1 MEGDNTLGADEI
13 LAKQVYAALE
23 VEPRINMHQYPLELE
38 ARDGK
43 LMLRG
48 EVAGLAAKRLA
59 VRLSEDIA
67 GKDRIIDQLCI
78 VPSER
83 KGDGEILD
91 GFSQFLL
98 RQIDLKNCTLRR
110 RARGQVHTL
119 HEALGDDYDRCGDI
133 EFSVEDGVVSLEG
146 RVISLS
152 HKRMAEVLAWWV
164 PGCRN
169 VLNGLAVMPAEEDSD
184 DEISDAVHLALEMDP
199 LIHTADQIGVVTSLG
214 AVTLEGAVNRKE
226 EREMAEFDT
235 WCVAG
240 TNDVIN
246 HLQVAA

>member
-1 MEGDNTLGADEI
+1 MEGDTTPGTDEV
-13 LAKQVYAALE
+13 LTKQVYAALE
-23 VEPRINMHQYPLELE
+23 VEPRINLHQFPLQLA

-43 LMLRG
+43 LTLQG

-59 VRLSEDIA
+59 VRLAEDIA
-67 GKDRIIDQLCI
+67 GKDRIVDLLCI
-78 VPSER
+78 MPSEH

-91 GFSQFLL
+91 TLSQFLL

-110 RARGQVHTL
+110 RARGQVNIL
-119 HEALGDDYDRCGDI
+119 HEALGDEYERCGDI
-133 EFSVEDGVVSLEG
+133 EFSAEDGVVTLEG

-152 HKRMAEVLAWWV
+152 HKRIAEVLAWWV

-169 VLNGLAVMPAEEDSD
+169 VLNQLAVMPAEEDTD

-199 LIHTADQIGVVTSLG
+199 LIRTADQIGVTTSLG
-214 AVTLEGAVNRKE
+214 AVTLEGAVRRKE

-240 TNDVIN
+240 TNEVIN
-246 HLQVAA
+246 HLKIAA